1 MTFSR
6 RSTEYVF
13 GIILKVSVFS
23 IVAHLL
29 NLAIHLKQQRKILT
43 GEEKVHVQQL
53 LQQQRDIHTQ
63 IKAAIETYK
72 ADSEVSYKNYEL

>member
-29 NLAIHLKQQRKILT
+29 NLAILGCEPTPIPEPARTMII
-43 GEEKVHVQQL
+43 GGVPVAERDYL
-53 LQQQRDIHTQ
+53 LPKDTQ
-63 IKAAIETYK
+63 PVKK
-72 ADSEVSYKNYEL
+72 